1 MQRAELFSGQRHASL
16 AHLACAPDRL
26 ATLEDR
32 WNDGEPIQT
41 FAFTRDQNGNITES
55 LREDGSCWYYAYDG
69 LQRLTGADW
78 KDAEGESL
86 YAFEYAYDKVGNRTG
101 RTGRGTPYLIM
112 RLTWAVSGAT
122 VSTCPD
128 SLVWSCPA
136 CPTT

>member
-1 MQRAELFSGQRHASL
+1 LQRAELFSGQRHASL

-32 WNDGEPIQT
+32 WNDGEAIQT
-41 FAFTRDQNGNITES
+41 FAFTRDPNGNITES
-55 LREDGSCWYYAYDG
+55 LREDGSCWYYTYDG

-78 KDAEGESL
+78 KDAEGEDLS
-86 YAFEYAYDKVGNRTG
+86 
-101 RTGRGTPYLIM
+101 TGRGTPYLIM